1 MAERYSMTHISAD
14 RLLPSDRI
22 VSDVGAVPARP
33 RRRGAGIAAAALLL
47 AASGGALLWQSQPV
61 HGAAPPPPPPH
72 VTVSRPLR
80 QTVAV
85 SSSFLGRL
93 SAVDTVEMRAQVGG
107 VLTSINFSDGQ
118 TVRKG
123 DVLFTIDPR
132 PYQVRLQQAVAQLQT
147 SMAKRQLTGVE
158 LWRAQQLKRTNY
170 GSAESVDQR
179 LADAQS
185 ADADINTARAA
196 ITDAQL
202 DLEYAR
208 ITAPFTG
215 RIGTHLVS
223 VVNLVSGSRGGSQT
237 TLLATLVS
245 LDPIHVDFDMS
256 EAEFIQFQK
265 DHPGAIKAPVQLS
278 LDGDGNFNRAG
289 TLDFVDNAVNNG
301 SGTIHVRATV
311 PNPDLV
317 LTPGEF
323 ARLHMA
329 IARPTAALLVPAA
342 AIVPDQSQNTV
353 MVVGADGRAAPRI
366 VQIGDLY
373 RGLRIVKSGLGAND
387 RVIIDGLMLA
397 RPGSKVTA
405 IDGKIVPG
413 DSAPQT

>member
-1 MAERYSMTHISAD
+1 
-14 RLLPSDRI
+14 L
-22 VSDVGAVPARP
+22 
-33 RRRGAGIAAAALLL
+33 IATAALLV
-47 AASGGALLWQSQPV
+47 AASGGFLLWQSQQV
-61 HGAAPPPPPPH
+61 HGAPPPPPPPH

-80 QTVAV
+80 ESVAV
-85 SSSFLGRL
+85 STSFLGRL
-93 SAVDTVEMRAQVGG
+93 AAVDTVELRAQVGG
-107 VLTSINFSDGQ
+107 TLTSINFSDGQ
-118 TVRKG
+118 TVHKG

-132 PYQVRLQQAVAQLQT
+132 PYQVKLQQAVAQLQN
-147 SMAKRQLTGVE
+147 SVAKRQLTGVE
-158 LWRAQQLKRTNY
+158 LWRAQQLKRSDY
-170 GSAESVDQR
+170 GSAETVDQR
-179 LADAQS
+179 LADQQS
-185 ADADINTARAA
+185 AEADINTARAA

-215 RIGTHLVS
+215 RIGTHMVS
-223 VVNLVSGSRGGSQT
+223 VGNLVSGSRGGVSQT

-256 EAEFIQFQK
+256 EAEFIEFQQ
-265 DHPGAIKAPVQLS
+265 DHAGAGKAPVQLS

-323 ARLHMA
+323 ARLRMA
-329 IARPTAALLVPAA
+329 IAKPKPALLVPAA

-353 MVVGADGRAAPRI
+353 MVVGADGTATPRI
-366 VQIGDLY
+366 VQVGDLY
-373 RGLRIVKSGLGAND
+373 RGLRIVKSGLSAND

-397 RPGSKVTA
+397 RPGSKVNATEGT
-405 IDGKIVPG
+405 ITPG
-413 DSAPQT
+413 EGSPQT